1 MSSNL
6 KIIFSKF
13 FILYKL
19 IFRFFK
25 FSQGGLT
32 CIAKE
37 EDENQTKNEKQRE
50 NSVINRRNN
59 NRDKNSKERPSTRNG
74 IKI

>member
-13 FILYKL
+13 YILYKL

-32 CIAKE
+32 C
-37 EDENQTKNEKQRE
+37 
-50 NSVINRRNN
+50 NRV
-59 NRDKNSKERPSTRNG
+59 KKSKERPSTQDG
-74 IKI
+74 IKT